1 MRTYIIFSVF
11 FFFTLIYAQNK
22 VDSWDYVFNGTCPK
36 NLSTICLPFANLS
49 FSYIWEDHSE
59 EQIISEANDFINSN
73 VNFKKKIHIEKSRA
87 WFDKS
92 LGLFVDEKVNIN
104 ETLVSFLINET
115 YSSEFDFS
123 LFKDKPY
130 YERDMQLLER
140 LNFTEPDSTNSLVRL
155 AIMLLYHFYHFED
168 SPYKADLRLFPK
180 KPVAPLVLLTNY
192 EISLLTKD
200 EAQNF
205 IWDLRRFYLDTY
217 YYLSQ
222 KLRDANFTE
231 QDFTDLFNRTE
242 VKTSEWTYAFSTI
255 YAFSTLSESVING
268 TKKEVSFIAPIMRLS
283 VQSKDEEKTNDEIR
297 KLMNWQDNM
306 LDENWA
312 FDFKATNKLLK
323 NDEITTD
330 SGNEM
335 YLIWLNM
342 GYLLKRPDN
351 CITINLVPKEVEET
365 FHLPGK
371 ILFIIYFI
379 DNFFRGPLYESS

>member
-1 MRTYIIFSVF
+1 
-11 FFFTLIYAQNK
+11 
-22 VDSWDYVFNGTCPK
+22 
-36 NLSTICLPFANLS
+36 
-49 FSYIWEDHSE
+49 
-59 EQIISEANDFINSN
+59 
-73 VNFKKKIHIEKSRA
+73 
-87 WFDKS
+87 
-92 LGLFVDEKVNIN
+92 
-104 ETLVSFLINET
+104 
-115 YSSEFDFS
+115 
-123 LFKDKPY
+123 
-130 YERDMQLLER
+130 
-140 LNFTEPDSTNSLVRL
+140 
-155 AIMLLYHFYHFED
+155 
-168 SPYKADLRLFPK
+168 
-180 KPVAPLVLLTNY
+180 
-192 EISLLTKD
+192 
-200 EAQNF
+200 
-205 IWDLRRFYLDTY
+205 
-217 YYLSQ
+217 
-222 KLRDANFTE
+222 
-231 QDFTDLFNRTE
+231 
-242 VKTSEWTYAFSTI
+242 
-255 YAFSTLSESVING
+255 
-268 TKKEVSFIAPIMRLS
+268 MRLS